1 MNAIHCYY
9 NRKKFNFGSTLKLNH
24 GLSSSSVLY
33 LRFSKVFS
41 DVKSFHVGYNRMS
54 QTDPVTQS
62 DIVNNL
68 IQAETTE
75 APPPSVQ
82 SSETNNDEENANKK
96 RKVGEASNDSNVIAG
111 DSGNRKPIKSRS
123 WTWEHFTKIGSRAKC
138 NWCDVTYAADSQRND
153 TSNLKHHLLHQCKK
167 FPKESL
173 DPTQQ
178 TLVLQQLKKEDGNG
192 SGSVFTGVHFDAE
205 ACRKAL
211 ARMIIVDELPFKF
224 VEGEGFLHFM
234 SVVQPKLS
242 IPKRIT
248 IARDCWDLYTSEK
261 HKLKSVLNKS
271 NQCVCLT
278 TDCWTSV
285 QNLSYLCLTAHFI
298 DHDWKIHKRILN
310 FCPIVNHK
318 GVTIGKKIEKC
329 LEEWLIGNVFTIT
342 VDNASSNDVAI
353 TYLKNTINDWNS
365 HPLKGGHMHVRCCAH
380 ILNLVVQDGL
390 EDYHSSISK
399 IRNAVRYVRAS
410 PGRMDR
416 FKTCI
421 KEVRLQEKSIVQ
433 LDVSTRW
440 NSTYIMLESA
450 LKFQKAFKR
459 LSEKCADFV
468 LMKDGIPNKED
479 WDNAKCFVNF
489 LKIFFD
495 ITKKVSGSTFVTSS
509 QYFNEHIKIL
519 TTLNGWIELKSSDNL
534 LGIMAEN
541 MKVKYD
547 KYWGK
552 VEKMNML
559 IFVAV
564 VLDPRHKMQFVR
576 WGLNRAYPNDVAV
589 SLYKKTEETL
599 NKIFESYRLF
609 LGNGQTENVTHST
622 QEVELVEL
630 KAPEDAFALEVEMD
644 MNLNESMQKNELD
657 LYLMEN
663 LEKKG
668 PGFDI
673 LNWWKV
679 NSNKYPILGQMARDI
694 LAIPVSTVA
703 SESAFSTGGRV
714 LTCYRSSLTPKTVE
728 ALICTQNWCKSSPVS
743 VDIEE
748 LVDELENLELELAP
762 IPQLNEGVSDIDS
775 D

>member
-1 MNAIHCYY
+1 M
-9 NRKKFNFGSTLKLNH
+9 
-24 GLSSSSVLY
+24 
-33 LRFSKVFS
+33 
-41 DVKSFHVGYNRMS
+41 
-54 QTDPVTQS
+54 
-62 DIVNNL
+62 
-68 IQAETTE
+68 
-75 APPPSVQ
+75 VQ
-82 SSETNNDEENANKK
+82 SNETNNDEENANKK
-96 RKVGEASNDSNVIAG
+96 RKIGEASKLVTSNDPNVVAG
-111 DSGNRKPIKSRS
+111 DSGNRKPIKPRS

-138 NWCDVTYAADSQRND
+138 NWCDVTYAADSQRNG

-192 SGSVFTGVHFDAE
+192 SGSVLTGVHFDAE

-342 VDNASSNDVAI
+342 VDNASSNDVTI
-353 TYLKNTINDWNS
+353 TYLKNTMNDWNS
-365 HPLKGGHMHVRCCAH
+365 HPLKGEHMHVRCCAH

-399 IRNAVRYVRAS
+399 IMSAIRYVHVS

-421 KEVRLQEKSIVQ
+421 KETVLQERSIVQ

-440 NSTYIMLESA
+440 NSTYLML
-450 LKFQKAFKR
+450 
-459 LSEKCADFV
+459 
-468 LMKDGIPNKED
+468 
-479 WDNAKCFVNF
+479 
-489 LKIFFD
+489 
-495 ITKKVSGSTFVTSS
+495 
-509 QYFNEHIKIL
+509 
-519 TTLNGWIELKSSDNL
+519 
-534 LGIMAEN
+534 
-541 MKVKYD
+541 
-547 KYWGK
+547 
-552 VEKMNML
+552 
-559 IFVAV
+559 
-564 VLDPRHKMQFVR
+564 
-576 WGLNRAYPNDVAV
+576 
-589 SLYKKTEETL
+589 
-599 NKIFESYRLF
+599 
-609 LGNGQTENVTHST
+609 
-622 QEVELVEL
+622 
-630 KAPEDAFALEVEMD
+630 
-644 MNLNESMQKNELD
+644 
-657 LYLMEN
+657 
-663 LEKKG
+663 
-668 PGFDI
+668 
-673 LNWWKV
+673 
-679 NSNKYPILGQMARDI
+679 
-694 LAIPVSTVA
+694 
-703 SESAFSTGGRV
+703 
-714 LTCYRSSLTPKTVE
+714 
-728 ALICTQNWCKSSPVS
+728 
-743 VDIEE
+743 
-748 LVDELENLELELAP
+748 
-762 IPQLNEGVSDIDS
+762 
-775 D
+775 